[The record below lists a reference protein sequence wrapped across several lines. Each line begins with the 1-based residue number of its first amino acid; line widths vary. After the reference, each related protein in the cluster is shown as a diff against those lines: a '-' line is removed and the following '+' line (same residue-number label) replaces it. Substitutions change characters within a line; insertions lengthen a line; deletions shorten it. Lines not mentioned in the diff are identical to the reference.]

1 MSHEFSD
8 KTDPFHTIAEKDPQT
23 RPIGSD
29 TQYAR
34 LRRLIN
40 RIPAGIVETD
50 ATGRMRFV
58 NARWC
63 EMLGYSE
70 IELLEMTIEEI
81 THPSSLDLTRQAFSA
96 AQSDVDNISLD
107 KVYRRKDGAALLA
120 NSTISALRDMN
131 GRFVG
136 ISAIVIDNSERF
148 AIEQRLR
155 ESEQRLRKILDNTI
169 ALIGVLEPDGTLIEA
184 NAPAISVGGMER
196 DDVIGCKFWECG
208 WWTYDPA
215 IVEELQQAIARAAE
229 GVTQRYDTIVRM
241 ADDTR
246 VPIDFMISPV
256 LDDKGNVELLVPS
269 ALDISDRKRSEER
282 LAFVSREVNHRS
294 KNLLAVVQS
303 MLRQMRPVEVGQ
315 FVQNFSERLR
325 ALSRCQ
331 DLLMQSQYDTIDL
344 RELIELQLAH
354 FRGVSDKRLLIDGPK
369 LVVTEDVAQSLGMA
383 MYELATNAAKYGALS
398 NATGQIEISWQV
410 CPPDSGDV
418 GEVFHLSW
426 TERGGPPVKRP
437 ENTGFGTVVLQDMLS
452 MALNAETTILH
463 DCSGVRWSLR
473 CALGAILPR

>member
-8 KTDPFHTIAEKDPQT
+8 KTDPSLPTKEKEPEA
-23 RPIGSD
+23 RPIGSGSQD
-29 TQYAR
+29 ER

-40 RIPAGIVETD
+40 RSPAGIVETD

-58 NARWC
+58 NTRWC
-63 EMLGYSE
+63 EMLGYRE
-70 IELLEMTIEEI
+70 TELLDMTIDEI
-81 THPSSLDLTRQAFSA
+81 TDPSSLDLTRQAFSA
-96 AQSDVDNISLD
+96 AQSDMDSFSID
-107 KVYRRKDGAALLA
+107 KIYRRKDGTALVA
-120 NSTISALRDMN
+120 NSTISALQDIH

-169 ALIGVLEPDGTLIEA
+169 ALIGVLLPDGTLIEA
-184 NAPAISVGGMER
+184 NAPAITMGGMER
-196 DDVIGCKFWECG
+196 DDVIGRKFWECA
-208 WWTYDPA
+208 WWTHDPT
-215 IVEELQQAIARAAE
+215 IVEELQQAITRAAD
-229 GVTQRYDTIVRM
+229 GVTQRYDTIARM

-246 VPIDFMISPV
+246 IPIDFMISPV
-256 LDDKGNVELLVPS
+256 LDDMGQVELLVPS

-331 DLLMQSQYDTIDL
+331 DLLMQSQHDTIDL
-344 RELIELQLAH
+344 RELIDLQLAH
-354 FRGVSDKRLLIDGPK
+354 FREVSDNRLLIDGPK

-398 NATGQIEISWQV
+398 NAAGQIEISWQV
-410 CPPDSGDV
+410 CPPDNGNV
-418 GEVFHLSW
+418 GEVFHLCW

-437 ENTGFGTVVLQDMLS
+437 ESTGFGTVVLQDMLS
-452 MALNAETTILH
+452 MALNAETAIQH
-463 DCSGVRWSLR
+463 DRDGVRWSLR
-473 CALGAILPR
+473 CELGAILPR